1 MTDELYRL
9 TAIEAVRRL
18 RAGELTPLDLIDAVE
33 RRAAAVNGAVNALV
47 TPAYDRARDHARRLM
62 KLPPAERGML
72 AGLPIGIKDLNDVAG
87 VRTTY
92 GSPIFADNV
101 PTVSDIMV
109 QTIEANGGIV
119 VGMTN
124 TPEFGAG
131 ANTFNPVFG
140 ETRNPWNPALNAAG
154 SSGGS
159 AVALATGMVALATGS
174 DLGGSLRTPASFCSV
189 VGFRPSPGRVANGP
203 GEQRF
208 NDLSVEGPMARN
220 VLDTAL
226 LLDAMAGWRV
236 EDPISLPAPPEPFLR
251 VARQKR
257 KPKRIALSI
266 DLGGVTPIDPAT
278 RAIVRATADKLAQAG
293 IEIVEATPDFHGAM
307 EVFHVLRGLG
317 YVTNMSTL
325 LARHRD
331 KLKPDVIWNIEQGLA
346 LTAERI
352 AKAMLRRSRLYGEVA
367 KFMEEYEFLLT
378 PSACCPPNPIEERWV
393 REVDGHVFENYIG
406 WLTLPAM
413 ITLTTCP
420 ALAIPA
426 GFTADGRPVGIQL
439 AGAPRN
445 DAGVL
450 SAGAAIEDILGL
462 SGAVPI
468 DPKPARAI
476 TTV

>member
-1 MTDELYRL
+1 MTDDLYRL
-9 TAIEAVRRL
+9 TALESVRRL
-18 RAGELTPLDLIDAVE
+18 RAGEFAPLDLIDAVE
-33 RRAAAVNGAVNALV
+33 RRAAQVNGAVNALV
-47 TPAYDRARDHARRLM
+47 TPAFDRAREHARRLM
-62 KLPPAERGML
+62 ALPPTERGLL
-72 AGLPIGIKDLNDVAG
+72 AGLPVAIKDLNDVAG

-159 AVALATGMVALATGS
+159 AAALATGIVALASGS

-203 GEQRF
+203 AEQRF

-220 VLDTAL
+220 VLDAAL
-226 LLDAMAGWRV
+226 LLDAMAGWRA
-236 EDPISLPAPPEPFLR
+236 EDPISLPKPPEPFLT
-251 VARQKR
+251 VAQRKR
-257 KPKRIALSI
+257 KPKRVALST
-266 DLGGVTPIDPAT
+266 DLGGVTPVDPLT
-278 RAIVRATADKLAQAG
+278 RAIVRQAADKLANAG
-293 IEIVEATPDFHGAM
+293 IEIVEASPDFGGAM
-307 EVFHVLRGLG
+307 EAFHVLRGLG
-317 YVTNMSTL
+317 YATNMQAL
-325 LARHRD
+325 LRNHRD
-331 KLKPDVIWNIEQGLA
+331 KLKPDVIWNIEQGMA

-352 AKAMLRRSRLYGEVA
+352 GKALLRRSRLYGDMVA
-367 KFMEEYEFLLT
+367 FFSKYEFLLA
-378 PSACCPPNPIEERWV
+378 PGACCPPNPIEERWV
-393 REVDGHVFENYIG
+393 REVDGHTFENYIG
-406 WLTLPAM
+406 WLTLPAV

-439 AGAPRN
+439 VGAPRG
-445 DAGVL
+445 DAEVL
-450 SAGAAIEDILGL
+450 SAGAAIEDILGVRD
-462 SGAVPI
+462 AVPI
-468 DPKPARAI
+468 DPKPARPLPR
-476 TTV
+476 